1 MRCHVDSREV
11 RLSSV
16 GGMGGGG
23 SEVGLRRSG
32 RGEGQRGYVPQSRTD
47 FLKDPDWKSKEVF
60 FFSLETTRKWKRK
73 KIEKNKKE
81 IWLMEV

>member
-23 SEVGLRRSG
+23 SEVGWRRSG

-60 FFSLETTRKWKRK
+60 FFS
-73 KIEKNKKE
+73 
-81 IWLMEV
+81 